1 MDLTTWIL
9 FALTETVLA
18 FTPGPAVIYVFSQ
31 GFTRGMR
38 PALAADAGIITGNII
53 YFTLSALGLGALI
66 LASHNLFLVIKWTG
80 ICYLLWLGASM
91 LFASKSQLNAQAV
104 DHAPHGQIFR
114 GGIILQLAN
123 PKNLLCFLVI
133 FPPFIDP
140 AGNIPLQFLILGIT
154 SVIIEIPALALFG
167 GLGSG
172 AHKRLRTSRSVKWIE
187 RSAGAVLI
195 TLGVSLAFVK
205 RTQD

>member
-31 GFTRGMR
+31 GFANGFR

-53 YFTLSALGLGALI
+53 YFTLSAFGLGALI
-66 LASHNLFLVIKWTG
+66 LASHNLFLVIKWAGT
-80 ICYLLWLGASM
+80 IYLLWLGAGM
-91 LFASKSQLNAQAV
+91 LFASSSKLSPQQI
-104 DHAPHGQIFR
+104 DRTSHGKIYR

-123 PKNLLCFLVI
+123 PKNLIAFLVV

-140 AGNIPLQFLILGIT
+140 GGNVALQFLILGIT
-154 SVIIEIPALALFG
+154 SIVIEFPALAIFGAMGG
-167 GLGSG
+167 GL
-172 AHKRLRTSRSVKWIE
+172 HKKSRTSRAILWIE
-187 RSAGAVLI
+187 RSMGAVI
-195 TLGVSLAFVK
+195 VALGASLAFV
-205 RTQD
+205 RRGNS